1 MGNDIQVLDAPSNEL
16 LPISSGQVKAQ
27 VQAIQ
32 QLMKDVMKDKEH
44 YGTIPGCGP
53 KPTLLK
59 AGAEKLAFMFR
70 LAPRYDVTVH
80 ELDGGHFRYE
90 LKCRLESLITGR
102 TIAEGVGCC
111 SSLETKYAYAG
122 KDNDG
127 NKLPRTN
134 LEDVRNT
141 VEKMAAKRALVAAVL
156 NGTAASDIF
165 TQDLEEIAEV
175 IGETATDTMQA
186 PPPPQAAR
194 KSAGTNGVHAKLWE
208 ACLQAAGGDEEEARN
223 VLETMTSFQ
232 TEDGKTIKGKRDVS
246 GLSEKWAASSL
257 KRITHS

>member
-1 MGNDIQVLDAPSNEL
+1 MDNGMTVVEPPSNEL

-32 QLMKDVMKDKEH
+32 QLMKDVMRDKEH

-59 AGAEKLAFMFR
+59 AGAGKLAFMFR
-70 LAPRYDVTVH
+70 LAPRYDVTAH
-80 ELDGGHFRYE
+80 TLDGGHFRYE
-90 LKCRLESLITGR
+90 LKCRLESIITGR

-122 KDNDG
+122 KDAEG

-165 TQDLEEIAEV
+165 TQDLDEAVDVEAVIGVTPDKPLPSAPKAVSGDWRAMKSKFNGLCPGCGEEISTGVDIAYNAV
-175 IGETATDTMQA
+175 TKKAWH
-186 PPPPQAAR
+186 PQCR
-194 KSAGTNGVHAKLWE
+194 QQLPE
-208 ACLQAAGGDEEEARN
+208 
-223 VLETMTSFQ
+223 
-232 TEDGKTIKGKRDVS
+232 
-246 GLSEKWAASSL
+246 
-257 KRITHS
+257 